1 MKQIKNNWQL
11 TSDYQL
17 LLHLSDIQ
25 HWKKLPRTIAE
36 VEVKYYGFHICVYDD
51 KIMVVVR

>member
-1 MKQIKNNWQL
+1 MKRKKKNHQMPA
-11 TSDYQL
+11 DYQL

-36 VEVKYYGFHICVYDD
+36 TEIRYTGYYLCVYEN
-51 KIMVVVR
+51 KRTLVIE